1 MRVARKK
8 TNKKW
13 LMIMLL
19 AVLACITCL
28 AVYFQWGMEELYLSL
43 VEKPDGE
50 HEQLESQIETVRQ
63 EIAGLPNLVDEREE
77 QLEYAQQLLYEEQNK
92 MPYILSVNNPIR
104 SIIELANLC
113 EVKALPLRTTAPDS
127 EIIND
132 YQYDKWNIYLSV
144 SGELSDIAKFVDNLD
159 GKYLP
164 TAVVQSI
171 SLHRS
176 DEDPENPDGQS
187 SVTTVDG
194 NLDLVIY
201 TLSPNYVK
209 ESR

>member
-8 TNKKW
+8 TNRKW

-19 AVLACITCL
+19 AVLACIACL

-43 VEKPDGE
+43 VEKPNGE
-50 HEQLESQIETVRQ
+50 HDQLVSEIETVRQ
-63 EIAGLPNLVDEREE
+63 EIAGLPNLVDEREA

-92 MPYILSVNNPIR
+92 MPYIMSVNNPVR
-104 SIIELANLC
+104 SIVELANLC
-113 EVKALPLRTTAPDS
+113 EVNALPLRTTAPDS
-127 EIIND
+127 EIVNG
-132 YQYDKWNIYLSV
+132 YQYDRWNIYLSV
-144 SGELSDIAKFVDNLD
+144 TGELSDIAKFVDNLD

-164 TAVVQSI
+164 TAIVQGI

-176 DEDPENPDGQS
+176 DEDTENPDGQS
-187 SVTTVDG
+187 SVTTVGG
-194 NLDLVIY
+194 NIDLVIY